1 MARVLGIDPGSLITG
16 YGFIEG
22 DPLRPRPYRFGVV
35 RPSRQLDLPD
45 RLHLLYRDLRA
56 LMAEHAPD
64 VVAVETAFYHKN
76 VKSTLVLG
84 HVRGIVL
91 LAAREAGIAVREY
104 APREIKVA
112 VTGNGGAGKEQ
123 VAFMVR
129 SLLAVSEALP
139 TDAADALAVALCHWN
154 RSRMRTAL

>member
-16 YGFIEG
+16 WGFIEG
-22 DPLRPRPYRFGVV
+22 DPRRPRPFLFGTV
-35 RPSRQLDLPD
+35 RPRRGLPLPD
-45 RLHLLYRDLRA
+45 RLQTLYRDLRA
-56 LMAEHAPD
+56 LMTEHAPD

-84 HVRGIVL
+84 HVRGVVL
-91 LAAREAGIAVREY
+91 LAAREAGIAVEEY
-104 APREIKVA
+104 APRDIKLA

-129 SLLAVSEALP
+129 SLLAVTDPLSA
-139 TDAADALAVALCHWN
+139 DAADALAVALCHWN
-154 RSRMRTAL
+154 RARTRTAI